1 MSDERAR
8 MDDGKLRR
16 YLKKVTAELRD
27 VHHQLR
33 EIEQDQ
39 REPIAIVGMS
49 CRYPGG
55 VCSPEGLWELV
66 AAGGDAI
73 SAFPADRG
81 WDLERLYD
89 PDPDRAGCSYARHGG
104 FVHDAGDFDAEF
116 FGISPREALAMDPQQ
131 RLLLEGGWEAVE
143 SAGIDPSSLRG
154 SDTGVFAGIMHQD
167 YAPLVGSGLVPEG
180 LEGYVSTGNGAAVAS
195 GRLAYVLGLEGP
207 AVSVDTACSSSL
219 VALHLACQAL
229 RAGECSLA
237 LAGGVT
243 VLSTPAMFIEFSR
256 QRVLS
261 VDGRCRA
268 FAAGA
273 DGLGWAEG
281 MGVVVV
287 ERLSRAL
294 REGHGVLAVVRGSAV
309 NQDGASNGLTAP
321 NGPSQ
326 ERVIRQAL
334 ASAGVTAG
342 EVDAVEAHGT
352 GTALGDPI
360 EAQALLATYG
370 VERVNGPL
378 WLGSLKSN
386 IGHAVAAAGVGGV
399 IKMVMALRGEELPQT
414 LYAGER
420 SPHVDWSMG
429 AVELLTESVP
439 WPRGERPR
447 RAGVSS
453 FGISGTNAHMI
464 LEEAPLEDRESLPT
478 LAVGGEPGWT
488 LAVEGEPRVG
498 ADQSPGTSGAGAS
511 PVVPWLLSAKSE
523 PALRAQAERLRSHLL
538 RHPQL
543 APTDVAFTLAG
554 RATFEHRGVVVGA
567 DRDLLLVGLEALARG
582 EPAAGMVKGWA
593 RSAGK
598 VAFMFPGQGSQWKGM
613 AAELLDSSPVFANQI
628 EACARALDPF
638 LGWSLEELLRGS
650 PDAPALDRVDVVQ
663 PALFAVMLALAALWR
678 SHGVE
683 PAMVVGHSQ
692 GEIAAAHVAGALT
705 LNDAARV
712 VALRSRALAGLAGR
726 GGMVS
731 VSLPAQ
737 QVAELLR
744 RWDGRISVA
753 AFNGPGSVVVSGP
766 TGALEELIEWCEAQ
780 EIRARRIAVDYASHS
795 PQIEGIRASLAEAL
809 APVAP
814 GCGEIPIYSTA
825 SNEVLDGSELDA
837 GYWYRSLRQPVRFEA
852 AIRALLR
859 DGFTTFIEVSPHPVL
874 TTAVL
879 DTIEATGADPDGVVA
894 IEATDA
900 DPDGVAAIGTLRR
913 DEGGLRRFTVSLAEL
928 HVHGRVPNWGALCS
942 APAARRVDLPT
953 YAFQRERFWLEAAA
967 GAGDLAAV
975 GQAEAD
981 HPLLGAAV
989 ELPEGGGW
997 LFTGRLS
1004 LRSHPWLAD
1013 HAVFGTVLLPGTA
1026 FLELALHA
1034 AGRVEL
1040 DTVEELTLEAPLV
1053 LGEGDAVALRVAVA
1067 EADDRGAREVTISSR
1082 RHGEEEDAEWT
1093 RHAGGIL
1100 AAGGAGM
1107 SGPPAGAWLPAGTWP
1122 PEGATALDPAAAVY
1136 GRLAELGFDYGP
1148 AFQGLTAIWRRGEEI
1163 FAEVALDRTQAAEA
1177 GRFGVH
1183 PALLDASFHPAI
1195 ETFTA
1200 ALGQSRVPLP
1210 FSFRGVRLER
1220 SGAAALRVAIV
1231 PTGVDTLR
1239 LAATDT
1245 EGTPV
1250 LAIDSLVTRPVEP
1263 SQLADARRL
1272 GASTLLGLD
1281 WIEIGPLADG
1291 EPRRLAAVGDE
1302 EVPGVE
1308 HRYAD
1313 PRALA
1318 EALDGG
1324 AEPPNAVLAPAP
1336 GADGDCTAAAVHASV
1351 QRTLEL
1357 LQGWLAEPRLA
1368 DTPLVV
1374 VTRGAVA
1381 AVEGDELDLTLAP
1394 LWGLVRSAQAEHPGR
1409 FATVDLDDADAS
1421 LAALPAALGIEEP
1434 QLALRRGAALVPR
1447 LAPISTAPEGERRLA
1462 LDPEGTVLITGG
1474 TGGLGGLL
1482 ARHLVQVHRA
1492 RRLLL
1497 TSRRGEE
1504 AQGAAELQSE
1514 LRELGA
1520 EVTIA
1525 ACDVAERAQ
1534 VQALLDSIPREHP
1547 LDAVVHAAGVLDDG
1561 VIESLTADQVERV
1574 LRPKVDAA
1582 LHLHELTAGLE
1593 LEAFVMYSSAA
1604 PLLGGPGQGNYAA
1617 ANAFLDALAQHRRAH
1632 GLAGRSLA
1640 WGLWTTDRG
1649 AIGGSGASTIDERL
1663 RADMGTLVKE
1673 VADPVRFIEQIR
1685 ARLGLLALQPADG
1698 LALFDAAM
1706 NADRALL
1713 VPVRL
1718 DGVAL
1723 RSQARAGR
1731 LPALLRGLVRVP
1743 ARRGSDMGGSLA
1755 ERLVGVAEV
1764 QRDAVVLEVVRSA
1777 VAAVLGYDSQRSVE
1791 TGRAFKELGFDSL
1804 TAVELRNRLN
1814 ATTGLRLPSTLVFDH
1829 PTPAAVA
1836 AFLRSQVEGVA
1847 RCARPAAPRRVRLEE
1862 PIAIVGMSC
1871 RYPGGVCSPEGLWEL
1886 VAAGGDA
1893 ISAFPADRGW
1903 DLERLYDPDPDR
1915 AGCSYA
1921 RHGGFVHDAG
1931 DFDAEFFGISPR
1943 EALAMDPQQ
1952 RLLLEG
1958 GWEAVESAGID
1969 PSSLRGSDTGVF
1981 AGIMHQDY
1989 APLVG
1994 SGLVPE
2000 GLEGYVSTG
2009 NGAAV
2014 ASGRL
2019 AYVLGLE
2026 GPAVSV
2032 DTACSSSLVA
2042 LHLACQALR
2051 AGECSLALAGG
2062 VTVLSTPAM
2071 FIEFARQ
2078 RGLAADGRCKAFG
2091 AGADGIGCAEGMGV
2105 VVVERLSRALREG
2118 HGVLAVVRGSAVNQ
2132 DGASNGLTA
2141 PNGPSQERVIRQAL
2155 ASAGVTAA
2163 EVDAVEA
2170 HGTGTSLGDPIE
2182 AQALLATYGAERVNG
2197 PLWLGSLKSNIG
2209 HAVAAAGVGGV
2220 IKMVMALRGEELP
2233 RTLYAGERSPHVDWS
2248 AGAVELLTESVPW
2261 PRGERPRRAGVSSFG
2276 ISGTN
2281 AHMILEE
2288 APPEGRESLPTLAV
2302 DGEPGWTL
2310 AVEGEPR
2317 VGADQSPGTP
2327 GAGASPVVP
2336 WLLSAKSEPA
2346 LRAQAER
2353 LRSHLLCHPQL
2364 APTDV
2369 AFTLASARARLQRC
2383 AAVVGEDRDQLLVG
2397 LEALA
2402 RGEPAAGV
2410 VRGVAG
2416 EGKTAFM
2423 FTGQGAQRP
2432 GMGAGLY
2439 ASFPVFGAALD
2450 VVCAE
2455 LDAHLGRSLRELMFA
2470 GAGTDEA
2477 ALLDRTE
2484 FTQPALFALEVA
2496 LYRLVEA
2503 FGVLP
2508 DYLVGHS
2515 IGELVAAHVAGVLS
2529 LPDACKLVAARGRLM
2544 GALPKG
2550 GAMLAVEAAE
2560 EEIAA
2565 SLGSCEGSVS
2575 IAAVNGPCA
2584 VVVSG
2589 DAEAIAALESHFV
2602 EAGRRTTRLRVG
2614 HAFHSSLM
2622 EPMLDE
2628 FGRVAAELTFHPPA
2642 IPIVS
2647 NVTGTQIDDDVL
2659 AAPGYWVRH
2668 VREAVR
2674 FADGIATLEQ
2684 AGVTRFLEL
2693 GPDGVLAM
2701 LASRCLSPEAA
2712 ERALLTQTLRRKRA
2726 EAKTLVG
2733 FLAAAHAAGLSVD
2746 WEVLFA
2752 GREACRVDLPT
2763 YAFQREHFWLERSVA
2778 AVDAGAVGQV
2788 GAGHPLLGAVVEL
2801 PEGGGWLF
2809 TGRVSLGSHGWLVDH
2824 AVFGVVVLPGSVFL
2838 ELALHAAGCVGLG
2851 VVEELVLEAPLVLP
2865 ERGAVQLRVW
2875 VGALDRRGARRLTIS
2890 SRLEGEGSGFEG
2902 EDAEWTRHADGELA
2916 AGVVEGGRRLVGV
2929 WPQEGAQALELAGLG
2944 VGGGLDFAGVVYGR
2958 LAELGFEYGPVFRG
2972 LGGVW
2977 RRGEEVFAE
2986 VALGGGQVGEAGRF
3000 GLHPALLD
3008 AALHAGLLAA
3018 VEAGEEVGLPFV
3030 WGGVVLHASGAAELR
3045 VRITRG
3051 AEGLSLVAF
3060 DGAGELVVEVGS
3072 LGVRAVDPGRLG
3084 LAGGGDSLFGVDWV
3098 GVPVAGGDESVTEGV
3113 ASGGVATLGAL
3124 VVPGGDGSVPGD
3136 VGAGGV
3142 ATLGELVVP
3151 GAGCYPDLA
3160 GLLDSLGER
3169 GGAPGVV
3176 VVEFAGEGGGVL
3188 PGGAHIVL
3196 KRVLL
3201 LLQGW
3206 LGEPRLAGARLVVL
3220 TRGAVCAVEG
3230 DEPDL
3235 GLAALWGLLRSAR
3248 SEHPGRFAL
3257 VDLDGDEASLGVLPT
3272 ALACDEPE
3280 LAIREGVV
3288 LAPRLTPV
3296 SRPTPVPQTV
3306 AVSRLAPVPLLASV
3320 SRPTAAGGER
3330 PGFGFDP
3337 RRTVLLTGGT
3347 GGLGSLF
3354 ASHLVRAHGVRR
3366 LLLVSRRGLDAPGAV
3381 ELGRELEQLGARV
3394 TIAACDVAEREQL
3407 RVLLD
3412 SIPSEHSLGAVIHAA
3427 GVLEDGVIEGLTP
3440 ERLDRVLAPK
3450 LDAAWHLHELSEAH
3464 DLDAFIL
3471 FSSIAS
3477 TIGVPGQANYAAANA
3492 FLDALAQHRHARHLP
3507 ATTLA
3512 WGPWA
3517 TDSGMTGSLSRAD
3530 VARWS
3535 RAGVGSLSRVQGLEL
3550 FDTARS
3556 VRRALQFAVRL
3567 DGVALRLRA
3576 RGGGLPALLRGLVPA
3591 PARRGRGEEVSLA
3604 QRLVGMAG
3612 EERDAVVLEVV
3623 RSAVATVLAY
3633 DSAREVEM
3641 GRAFKELGFDSLTAV
3656 ELRNRLS
3663 ATTGLRLPSTLVF
3676 DHPTPAAVAEVVM
3689 RNLSPH
3695 GDVEGDRDPEELEVQ
3710 SVLASIPLERLR
3722 ASGLFDQLLELAALD
3737 GDRAPGVEG
3746 TPAAVDQLDAESL
3759 IRMSFDRGGST
3770 GDPAGHR

>member
-1 MSDERAR
+1 MSDERAH

-16 YLKKVTAELRD
+16 YLNKVTADLREA
-27 VHHQLR
+27 HHQLR
-33 EIEQDQ
+33 EIEQSQ
-39 REPIAIVGMS
+39 LEPIAIVGMS

-66 AAGGDAI
+66 VAGGDAI
-73 SAFPADRG
+73 GGFPVDRG
-81 WDLERLYD
+81 WDLEGLFD
-89 PDPDRAGCSYARHGG
+89 PDPDRVGCSYARDGG
-104 FVHDAGDFDAEF
+104 FVYDVGGFDAEF

-131 RLLLEGGWEAVE
+131 RLLLEGAWEAVE
-143 SAGIDPSSLRG
+143 SVGVDPLSLRG

-180 LEGYVSTGNGAAVAS
+180 LEGYVSTGSGAAVAS

-219 VALHLACQAL
+219 VALHLACGAL

-256 QRVLS
+256 QGVLS

-281 MGVVVV
+281 MGLVVV
-287 ERLSRAL
+287 ERLSRAV
-294 REGHGVLAVVRGSAV
+294 REGHRVLAVVRGSAV

-334 ASAGVTAG
+334 ASAGVVAG
-342 EVDAVEAHGT
+342 EVDVVEAHGT

-370 VERVNGPL
+370 AERVNGPL

-399 IKMVMALRGEELPQT
+399 IKMVMALRGEQLPRT
-414 LYAGER
+414 LHAGER
-420 SPHVDWSMG
+420 SPHVDWSVG
-429 AVELLTESVP
+429 EVELLTEAVP

-464 LEEAPLEDRESLPT
+464 LEEAPAEEGAPQ
-478 LAVGGEPGWT
+478 VGGDVS
-488 LAVEGEPRVG
+488 AG
-498 ADQSPGTSGAGAS
+498 AGTS
-511 PVVPWLLSAKSE
+511 PVLPWLLSAKSE
-523 PALRAQAERLRSHLL
+523 PALQAQAERLRSHLL

-543 APTDVAFTLAG
+543 APSDVAFTLAG
-554 RATFEHRGVVVGA
+554 RATFEHRGVVVGT
-567 DRDLLLVGLEALARG
+567 DRDQLLVGLQALARG

-613 AAELLDSSPVFANQI
+613 ATELLDSSPVFASQI

-638 LGWSLEELLRGS
+638 VEWSLEELLRGS
-650 PDAPALDRVDVVQ
+650 PDAPSLDRVDVVQ

-678 SHGVE
+678 SYGIE

-692 GEIAAAHVAGALT
+692 GEIAAAQVAGALT
-705 LNDAARV
+705 LDDAARV

-737 QVAELLR
+737 RVAEFLEH
-744 RWDGRISVA
+744 WDGRISVA

-766 TGALEELIEWCEAQ
+766 TGALGELIEWCESH
-780 EIRARRIAVDYASHS
+780 EIRARKIAVDYASHS
-795 PQIEGIRASLAEAL
+795 PQIEEIRESLAEAL

-814 GCGEIPIYSTA
+814 GAGEIPIYSTA
-825 SNEVLDGSELDA
+825 SDEVLDGGELDA

-879 DTIEATGADPDGVVA
+879 DTIEAEGADPDG
-894 IEATDA
+894 T
-900 DPDGVAAIGTLRR
+900 AAIGTLRR
-913 DEGGLRRFTVSLAEL
+913 DEGGLRRFTTSLAEVY
-928 HVHGRVPNWGALCS
+928 VHGRVPTWDALC
-942 APAARRVDLPT
+942 ATPAARCVDLPT
-953 YAFQRERFWLEAAA
+953 YAFQRERFWLEAAT

-975 GQAEAD
+975 GQAEDD

-1034 AGRVEL
+1034 AGQVGL
-1040 DTVEELTLEAPLV
+1040 DTVEELTLQAPLI
-1053 LGEGDAVALRVAVA
+1053 LGEGDTVALRVAVA

-1082 RHGEEEDAEWT
+1082 QHDEEGDAQWT
-1093 RHAGGIL
+1093 RHADGIL
-1100 AAGGAGM
+1100 AAGGAGIPE
-1107 SGPPAGAWLPAGTWP
+1107 PPAGSWLPGGTWP

-1136 GRLAELGFDYGP
+1136 GRLAELGFDYGA
-1148 AFQGLTAIWRRGEEI
+1148 AFQGLTTIWRRGEEI
-1163 FAEVALDRTQAAEA
+1163 FAEIALDRTQAAEA

-1195 ETFTA
+1195 ETFAA
-1200 ALGQSRVPLP
+1200 ALEQGRVPLP

-1220 SGAAALRVAIV
+1220 PGVAALRVAIA
-1231 PTGVDTLR
+1231 PTGLDTLR
-1239 LAATDT
+1239 LTARDTD
-1245 EGTPV
+1245 GAPV
-1250 LAIDSLVTRPVEP
+1250 LTIDSLTTRPVEA
-1263 SQLADARRL
+1263 SRLADARRL

-1281 WIEIGPLADG
+1281 WVEVDPLADG
-1291 EPRRLAAVGDE
+1291 GPRRLAAVGE
-1302 EVPGVE
+1302 AEVPGVE
-1308 HRYAD
+1308 HRYVD

-1324 AEPPNAVLAPAP
+1324 AEPPDAVLALAP
-1336 GADGDCTAAAVHASV
+1336 GSDGDCTVAAVHDSV
-1351 QRTLEL
+1351 HRTLEL
-1357 LQGWLAEPRLA
+1357 LQGWLAQPRLA

-1409 FATVDLDDADAS
+1409 FAAVDLDDADAS
-1421 LAALPAALGIEEP
+1421 LAALPGALGVEEP
-1434 QLALRRGAALVPR
+1434 QFALRQGGVLVPR
-1447 LAPISTAPEGERRLA
+1447 LAQISIAPEGGRRLA
-1462 LDPEGTVLITGG
+1462 LDPQGTVLITGG

-1482 ARHLVQVHRA
+1482 AGHLVLVHGA

-1497 TSRRGEE
+1497 SSRRGAAAE
-1504 AQGAAELQSE
+1504 GAAALQSE

-1534 VQALLDSIPREHP
+1534 VRALLDSIPSEHP

-1561 VIESLTADQVERV
+1561 VIESLSADQVERV

-1617 ANAFLDALAQHRRAH
+1617 ANAFLDALAQLRRDH
-1632 GLAGRSLA
+1632 GLAGSSLA
-1640 WGLWTTDRG
+1640 WGLWRTDRG
-1649 AIGGSGASTIDERL
+1649 ASGGAGVSASDERL
-1663 RADMGTLVKE
+1663 RADMGTMVKE
-1673 VADPVRFIEQIR
+1673 VADPVRFVERIR
-1685 ARLGLLALQPADG
+1685 ARMGLVPLLPADG
-1698 LALFDAAM
+1698 LAQFDAAM
-1706 NADRALL
+1706 SADRALL

-1723 RSQARAGR
+1723 RSQARAGQ

-1743 ARRGSDMGGSLA
+1743 ARRGSDGGGSLA

-1777 VAAVLGYDSQRSVE
+1777 VAAVLGYDSQQSFE

-1814 ATTGLRLPSTLVFDH
+1814 ASTGLRLPSTLVFDY
-1829 PTPAAVA
+1829 PTPEAAA

-1847 RCARPAAPRRVRLEE
+1847 RGARPAVPRPTRLDE

-1886 VAAGGDA
+1886 VVAGGDA
-1893 ISAFPADRGW
+1893 IGGFPVDRGW
-1903 DLERLYDPDPDR
+1903 DLEGLFDPDPDR
-1915 AGCSYA
+1915 VGCSYA
-1921 RHGGFVHDAG
+1921 RDGGFVYDVG
-1931 DFDAEFFGISPR
+1931 GFDAEFFGISPR

-1958 GWEAVESAGID
+1958 AWEAVESVGVD
-1969 PSSLRGSDTGVF
+1969 PLSLRGSDTGVF

-2009 NGAAV
+2009 SGAAV

-2042 LHLACQALR
+2042 LHLACGALR

-2071 FIEFARQ
+2071 FIEFSRQ
-2078 RGLAADGRCKAFG
+2078 RGLAVDGRCKAFG
-2091 AGADGIGCAEGMGV
+2091 AAADGIGCAEGMGL
-2105 VVVERLSRALREG
+2105 VVVERLSRAVREG
-2118 HGVLAVVRGSAVNQ
+2118 HRVLAVVRGSAVNQ

-2155 ASAGVTAA
+2155 ASAGVVAG
-2163 EVDAVEA
+2163 EVDVVEA
-2170 HGTGTSLGDPIE
+2170 HGTGTALGDPIE

-2220 IKMVMALRGEELP
+2220 VKMVMALRGEQLP
-2233 RTLYAGERSPHVDWS
+2233 RTLHAGERSPHVDWS
-2248 AGAVELLTESVPW
+2248 VGEVELLTEAVPW

-2288 APPEGRESLPTLAV
+2288 APPENREP
-2302 DGEPGWTL
+2302 
-2310 AVEGEPR
+2310 
-2317 VGADQSPGTP
+2317 Q
-2327 GAGASPVVP
+2327 GAGTSPVLP

-2353 LRSHLLCHPQL
+2353 LRSHLLRHPQL
-2364 APTDV
+2364 APSDV
-2369 AFTLASARARLQRC
+2369 AFTLAGRATFEHRGV
-2383 AAVVGEDRDQLLVG
+2383 VVGADRDQLMVG
-2397 LEALA
+2397 LQALA
-2402 RGEPAAGV
+2402 RGEPASGV

-2439 ASFPVFGAALD
+2439 ASFPLFGAALD
-2450 VVCAE
+2450 AVCAE
-2455 LDAHLGRSLRELMFA
+2455 LDPHLGRSLRTLMFA

-2477 ALLDRTE
+2477 VLLDRTE

-2515 IGELVAAHVAGVLS
+2515 IGELAGAHVAGVLS

-2544 GALPKG
+2544 GALPQG

-2565 SLGSCEGSVS
+2565 SVGSCEGSVS

-2589 DAEAIAALESHFV
+2589 EAEAIAALESHFRD
-2602 EAGRRTTRLRVG
+2602 AGRRTTRLRVG
-2614 HAFHSSLM
+2614 HAFHSPLM

-2628 FGRVAAELTFHPPA
+2628 FGRVAAELTFHPAA

-2647 NVTGTQIDDDVL
+2647 NLTGAQIDDGEL
-2659 AAPGYWVRH
+2659 SAPGYWVRH

-2701 LASRCLSPEAA
+2701 LATRCLSPEAA
-2712 ERALLTQTLRRKRA
+2712 ERALLTQALRRKRA
-2726 EAKTLVG
+2726 EEKTLVG
-2733 FLAAAHAAGLSVD
+2733 FLAAAHAAGLAVD

-2752 GREACRVDLPT
+2752 GREARCVDLPT
-2763 YAFQREHFWLERSVA
+2763 YAFQRERFWLEPSVA

-2788 GAGHPLLGAVVEL
+2788 GTGHPLLGAVVEL

-2809 TGRVSLGSHGWLVDH
+2809 TGRVSLGSHGWLAEHV
-2824 AVFGVVVLPGSVFL
+2824 VFGVVVLPGSAFL
-2838 ELALHAAGCVGLG
+2838 ELALHVAGCVGLG

-2865 ERGAVQLRVW
+2865 EQGAVQLRVW

-2890 SRLEGEGSGFEG
+2890 SRLEGEGSGFDG

-2916 AGVVEGGRRLVGV
+2916 VGVVDGGERLVGA
-2929 WPQEGAQALELAGLG
+2929 WPPEGAQALELAGWPG
-2944 VGGGLDFAGVVYGR
+2944 VGEGLGFGGVVYGR
-2958 LAELGFEYGPVFRG
+2958 LAELGFEYGPEFRG
-2972 LGGVW
+2972 LAGVW
-2977 RRGEEVFAE
+2977 RRGEEVFAQ
-2986 VALGGGQVGEAGRF
+2986 VALGSGQVGQAGRF

-3018 VEAGEEVGLPFV
+3018 VQAGEQVGLPYV
-3030 WGGVVLHASGAAELR
+3030 WGGVALHASGAGELR

-3084 LAGGGDSLFGVDWV
+3084 LAGRGDSLFGVDWV
-3098 GVPVAGGDESVTEGV
+3098 GVPVAGGDGSVPGGLAVGGVVAGGV
-3113 ASGGVATLGAL
+3113 ASGGVVAGGAIPGGVAVLGAL
-3124 VVPGGDGSVPGD
+3124 V
-3136 VGAGGV
+3136 
-3142 ATLGELVVP
+3142 LH

-3160 GLLDSLGER
+3160 GLLDSVGEHDV
-3169 GGAPGVV
+3169 APGVV
-3176 VVEFAGEGGGVL
+3176 VVELAGERGGDL
-3188 PGGAHIVL
+3188 PGGAHVVL
-3196 KRVLL
+3196 KRALL

-3206 LGEPRLAGARLVVL
+3206 LGEPWLAGSRLVLL
-3220 TRGAVCAVEG
+3220 TRDAVSVAEG

-3235 GLAALWGLLRSAR
+3235 GLAALWGLVRSAR

-3257 VDLDGDEASLGVLPT
+3257 VDLDRDEASLEVLPA
-3272 ALACDEPE
+3272 ALAYDEPE

-3296 SRPTPVPQTV
+3296 SRSVPVLQLTLRSS
-3306 AVSRLAPVPLLASV
+3306 ASQSASV
-3320 SRPTAAGGER
+3320 SQPAAAGTGHGKR
-3330 PGFGFDP
+3330 RGFGWDP
-3337 RRTVLLTGGT
+3337 QRTVLLTGGT
-3347 GGLGSLF
+3347 GGLGTLL
-3354 ASHLVRAHGVRR
+3354 ARHLVQAHGARR
-3366 LLLVSRRGLDAPGAV
+3366 LLLVSRRGPDAPGAA
-3381 ELGRELEQLGARV
+3381 ELQSELEQLGAQV

-3412 SIPSEHSLGAVIHAA
+3412 AVPPEHPLGAVIHAA
-3427 GVLEDGVIEGLTP
+3427 GVLDDGVIEGLTP

-3450 LDAAWHLHELSEAH
+3450 LDAAWHLHELSKGH

-3492 FLDALAQHRHARHLP
+3492 FLDALAQHRHTQHLP

-3517 TDSGMTGSLSRAD
+3517 TDSGMTGSLSQAD
-3530 VARWS
+3530 VVRWS

-3556 VRRALQFAVRL
+3556 VGQALLFAVRL

-3591 PARRGRGEEVSLA
+3591 QARRGRGEEVSLA
-3604 QRLVGMAG
+3604 QRLVGIPE
-3612 EERDAVVLEVV
+3612 EERDAVVREVV
-3623 RSAVATVLAY
+3623 RSAVAAVLAY
-3633 DSAREVEM
+3633 DSGHEVEM

-3676 DHPTPAAVAEVVM
+3676 DHPTPAAVAGVVM
-3689 RNLSPH
+3689 RDLS
-3695 GDVEGDRDPEELEVQ
+3695 GGVEGDRDPEQLEVQ
-3710 SVLASIPLERLR
+3710 SALASIPLERLR
-3722 ASGLFDQLLELAALD
+3722 ASGLFDRLLELAALD

-3746 TPAAVDQLDAESL
+3746 TPAGVDQLDAESL